1 MAEELLILAGDIGG
15 TKTNLALAAI
25 RQGKAEVRAEASFPS
40 QNFASLSAVCQA
52 FLPANTAI
60 GAAAFGIAGPVIDGQ
75 VRTTNLPWHILP
87 DELSVQL
94 GGAKVSLLNDLATT
108 ALGALHLPPDRFHW
122 LQRGVARSGN
132 IGVIAAGTGLGQA
145 YLFHDGKRHIAAETE
160 GGHTDFAPSNL
171 DDERLLHYARA
182 QFGRVSWE
190 RIVSGR
196 GLPLIAN
203 FLHESEGLPFNALVQ
218 SRLDRGDDPGAVFG
232 EAGVAGTCATSRRA
246 VDWMVQLYGAQ
257 AGNLALT
264 VMALGGIWIGG
275 GLVGK
280 LLPRMTTQL
289 FVDAFCA
296 KGRYAEM
303 MRGIPIAAVLEPNAS
318 LIGALHAA
326 TELALSPK

>member
-1 MAEELLILAGDIGG
+1 MAEERMILAGDIGG

-25 RQGKAEVRAEASFPS
+25 RDGKAQVLREASFPS

-52 FLPANTAI
+52 FLPPNTAVA
-60 GAAAFGIAGPVIDGQ
+60 AAAFGIAGPVLDGE

-87 DELSVQL
+87 DELSAQL
-94 GGAKVSLLNDLATT
+94 SGAKVSLLNDLATT
-108 ALGALHLPPDRFHW
+108 ALGALQLPPERFQW
-122 LQRGVARSGN
+122 LQKGVTRQGN

-145 YLFHDGKRHIAAETE
+145 YLFFDGKRHIPAATE

-182 QFGRVSWE
+182 KFGRVSWE

-203 FLHESEGLPFNALVQ
+203 FLHEIDGLPFDARVAQ
-218 SRLDRGDDPGAVFG
+218 RLDRGDDPGAVFG
-232 EAGVAGTCATSRRA
+232 EAGVAGACATSRRA

-257 AGNLALT
+257 AGNLGLT

-280 LLPRMTTQL
+280 LLPRMSTPL

-296 KGRYAEM
+296 KGRYADL

-326 TELALSPK
+326 TELALSTS